1 MTDIYDD
8 PDFFKAY
15 SQMDRSKKGLAG
27 AGEWHELKTVLP
39 DFTGKRVLDLG
50 CGYGWHCRYAAEH
63 GAKSVLGIDTSAKML
78 AEAKALTA
86 DNRITYQR
94 LDMQAIDQ
102 LSPTFDVIL
111 SSLAIHYI
119 EDYGA
124 LVQKISAKL
133 PVGGQFIMS
142 VEHPI
147 FTAQGNE
154 EWVEDDQGQPL
165 YWPVDH
171 YFDESQRDTDFLGHR
186 IKKYHRTL
194 MTYLNGLIDAH
205 LRVDRVIEPTPTV
218 AMVRDIPGMADE
230 LRRPMM
236 LIVATTKVS

>member
-1 MTDIYDD
+1 MTAIYDD

-63 GAKSVLGIDTSAKML
+63 GAKTVLGIDTSAKML
-78 AEAKALTA
+78 AEAAMMTH
-86 DNRITYQR
+86 DQPIVYQQM
-94 LDMQAIDQ
+94 DMQAIDQ
-102 LSPTFDVIL
+102 LPGSFDVIL

-119 EDYGA
+119 ADYAG
-124 LVQKISAKL
+124 LVQKIK
-133 PVGGQFIMS
+133 
-142 VEHPI
+142 
-147 FTAQGNE
+147 
-154 EWVEDDQGQPL
+154 DDRGHNL
-165 YWPVDH
+165 YWPVDR
-171 YFDESQRDTDFLGHR
+171 YFAEGQRETEFLNHR
-186 IKKYHRTL
+186 IQKYHRTL
-194 MTYLNGLIDAH
+194 TTYLNTLLDHH
-205 LRVDRVIEPTPTV
+205 LRLDRVIEPTPTA

-236 LIVATTKVS
+236 LIVATTKTA